1 MNTYEDDEFNRIE
14 MESKV
19 RQEYV
24 RSAIERSLR
33 EKALQALHDENERL
47 GLYDEAYGIPFVE
60 KDQLKKLLNTNEIQQ
75 TPSNS

>member
-1 MNTYEDDEFNRIE
+1 MNTYEDDEFARIE
-14 MESKV
+14 ME
-19 RQEYV
+19 Q
-24 RSAIERSLR
+24 ALR

-75 TPSNS
+75 TPSN

>member
-1 MNTYEDDEFNRIE
+1 MNTEDDEFNRIE

-47 GLYDEAYGIPFVE
+47 GLYDEAYGIPFVDKEQFKTLLGNDE
-60 KDQLKKLLNTNEIQQ
+60 KK
-75 TPSNS
+75 

>member
-1 MNTYEDDEFNRIE
+1 MNTYEDDEFARIE
-14 MESKV
+14 MEQS
-19 RQEYV
+19 
-24 RSAIERSLR
+24 IR

>member
-1 MNTYEDDEFNRIE
+1 MTTEDDEFNRIE

-47 GLYDEAYGIPFVE
+47 GLYDEAYGIPFVD
-60 KDQLKKLLNTNEIQQ
+60 KDQLKTLLGTDEKK
-75 TPSNS
+75 

>member
-1 MNTYEDDEFNRIE
+1 MNTEDDEFSRLE

-47 GLYDEAYGIPFVE
+47 GLYDEAYGIPFVD

>member
-1 MNTYEDDEFNRIE
+1 MNTYEDDEFARIE
-14 MESKV
+14 MEQSIRK
-19 RQEYV
+19 
-24 RSAIERSLR
+24 
-33 EKALQALHDENERL
+33 KALQKLHEENERL

>member
-1 MNTYEDDEFNRIE
+1 MTTEDDEFRRIE
-14 MESKV
+14 ME
-19 RQEYV
+19 Q
-24 RSAIERSLR
+24 ALR

-75 TPSNS
+75 TPRNS

>member
-1 MNTYEDDEFNRIE
+1 MNTEDDEFRRIE
-14 MESKV
+14 MEQAL
-19 RQEYV
+19 RQ
-24 RSAIERSLR
+24 
-33 EKALQALHDENERL
+33 KALQALHDENERL

>member
-1 MNTYEDDEFNRIE
+1 MTTEDDEFRRIE
-14 MESKV
+14 ME
-19 RQEYV
+19 Q
-24 RSAIERSLR
+24 ALR

>member
-1 MNTYEDDEFNRIE
+1 MNTYEDDEFARIE
-14 MESKV
+14 MEQS
-19 RQEYV
+19 
-24 RSAIERSLR
+24 IR

-47 GLYDEAYGIPFVE
+47 GLYDEAYGIPFVD

>member
-1 MNTYEDDEFNRIE
+1 MNTEDDEFNRIE

-24 RSAIERSLR
+24 RSAIEQALR

>member
-1 MNTYEDDEFNRIE
+1 MNTEDDEFRRIE
-14 MESKV
+14 ME
-19 RQEYV
+19 Q
-24 RSAIERSLR
+24 ALR

>member
-1 MNTYEDDEFNRIE
+1 MTDEDWEFNRIE

-24 RSAIERSLR
+24 RSAIEQSIR

-75 TPSNS
+75 TSSNS

>member
-1 MNTYEDDEFNRIE
+1 MTTEDDEFNRIE

-24 RSAIERSLR
+24 RAAIERSLR

-47 GLYDEAYGIPFVE
+47 GLYDEAYGIPFVD
-60 KDQLKKLLNTNEIQQ
+60 KDQLKTLLGNDEKK
-75 TPSNS
+75 